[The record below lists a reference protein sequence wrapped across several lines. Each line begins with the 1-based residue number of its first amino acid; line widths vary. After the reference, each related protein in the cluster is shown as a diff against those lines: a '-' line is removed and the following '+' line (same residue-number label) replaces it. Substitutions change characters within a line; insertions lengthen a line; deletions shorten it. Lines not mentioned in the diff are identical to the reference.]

1 MSPERSEEFFQPVL
15 RLDYDIKA
23 PGFFSYVRWAVRG
36 KSANFESLVAS
47 KVFDEASRIA
57 LMNDARTV
65 SESFERS
72 VSSAE
77 GIADKKKQSDVLSSA
92 VAEFNKSMKSLE
104 VRLGREVRSQASGK
118 PSVPMTPFKD
128 DDLNLRS
135 ADASRFLEESG
146 I

>member
-1 MSPERSEEFFQPVL
+1 V
-15 RLDYDIKA
+15 K
-23 PGFFSYVRWAVRG
+23 
-36 KSANFESLVAS
+36 
-47 KVFDEASRIA
+47 
-57 LMNDARTV
+57 DARSV

-92 VAEFNKSMKSLE
+92 VSDFNKSMKVLE
-104 VRLGREVRSQASGK
+104 VRLNREVRSQASGK
-118 PSVPMTPFKD
+118 PSVPIVPFKD

-135 ADASRFLEESG
+135 ADASRFLDESG